1 MFREAFCELCDTVWM
16 WGYSPAINLPLS
28 SLHISNL
35 TEITFRVHWSSSSLI
50 CNCEIIHSANIRG
63 PWSGP
68 VTSEKS
74 QVWTSLSKSSQCR
87 GRQAEQMIPNRTRVA
102 ALEFRERSCYF
113 TLQETAFEISS
124 GWMSFY
130 WKVCNLREVLK
141 SCYYLLFLNHQTWS
155 SSGVGDAFFD

>member
-35 TEITFRVHWSSSSLI
+35 TEITFRVHWSSPSLI
-50 CNCEIIHSANIRG
+50 YNCEIIHLANIRG

-68 VTSEKS
+68 VTSEKIW
-74 QVWTSLSKSSQCR
+74 VRTSLSKSSQRR
-87 GRQAEQMIPNRTRVA
+87 GRQAEEMILNRMRVTS
-102 ALEFRERSCYF
+102 LELRERSCYV
-113 TLQETAFEISS
+113 TLQEMAFEISS
-124 GWMSFY
+124 RQTSFC
-130 WKVCNLREVLK
+130 WRVCNLHEVLK

>member
-1 MFREAFCELCDTVWM
+1 MLTKVFCELCNIVWM
-16 WGYSPAINLPLS
+16 WDYSPAINLPLS

-74 QVWTSLSKSSQCR
+74 QVWTSLSKSSQRR
-87 GRQAEQMIPNRTRVA
+87 GRQAEQMILNRMRVA
-102 ALEFRERSCYF
+102 SLEFRERSCYF
-113 TLQETAFEISS
+113 TLQEMAYEISS
-124 GWMSFY
+124 RWMSFY
-130 WKVCNLREVLK
+130 WRVCNLYEVFK
-141 SCYYLLFLNHQTWS
+141 SFYYLLFLNHQTWS
-155 SSGVGDAFFD
+155 FSGVGDTFFD